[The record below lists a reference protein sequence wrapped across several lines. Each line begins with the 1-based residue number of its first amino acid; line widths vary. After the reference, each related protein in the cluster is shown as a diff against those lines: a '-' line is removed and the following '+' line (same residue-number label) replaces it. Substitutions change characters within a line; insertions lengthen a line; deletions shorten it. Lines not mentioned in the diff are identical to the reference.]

1 MSSNWSYNTPY
12 AIGQPGAPVRANG
25 GAGTDGLSFRDPLDA
40 RRAAMGA
47 RTPAAEYPDGYLGTI
62 NDRRRDRVMEGVQKR
77 LTDRSYQRG
86 VHKGD
91 VIDRSDYFWPDVG
104 GVNPQAGLLY
114 ESQGLRWTQSGNVTE
129 RLAHGGKNTALSPAE
144 MGALQQKYGIS
155 EVMADID
162 PIRSQRMKKLLPSA
176 SPYNSPDQWR

>member
-1 MSSNWSYNTPY
+1 
-12 AIGQPGAPVRANG
+12 
-25 GAGTDGLSFRDPLDA
+25 
-40 RRAAMGA
+40 
-47 RTPAAEYPDGYLGTI
+47 
-62 NDRRRDRVMEGVQKR
+62 MEGVQKR

-104 GVNPQAGLLY
+104 GVNPQAGLVY
-114 ESQGLRWTQSGNVTE
+114 EAQGLKWTQKGDVTE
-129 RLAHGGKNTALSPAE
+129 RLAHMGKNQALSPAE

-162 PIRSQRMKKLLPSA
+162 PVRSERMKKLLPSA

>member
-1 MSSNWSYNTPY
+1 
-12 AIGQPGAPVRANG
+12 
-25 GAGTDGLSFRDPLDA
+25 
-40 RRAAMGA
+40 MGA

-91 VIDRSDYFWPDVG
+91 VIDHSDYFWPDVG
-104 GVNPQAGLLY
+104 AVNPQAGLLY
-114 ESQGLRWTQSGNVTE
+114 EAQGLRWTQSGDVSE
-129 RLAHGGKNTALSPAE
+129 RLAHMGKNTALTPAE

-162 PIRSQRMKKLLPSA
+162 PVRSERLKKLLPSA